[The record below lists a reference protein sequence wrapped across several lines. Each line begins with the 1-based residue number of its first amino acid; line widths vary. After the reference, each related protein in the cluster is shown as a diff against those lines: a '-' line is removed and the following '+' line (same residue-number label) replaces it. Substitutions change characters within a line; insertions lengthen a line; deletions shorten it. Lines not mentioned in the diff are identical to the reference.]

1 LIPREIFGPS
11 RAEFGAE
18 TKNFPAVS
26 LSAGK
31 ARRGGVPRFPI
42 SFHST
47 GFKALR
53 APDTPEMEK
62 KYFTQLGES
71 GVTWLPYVFDRL
83 DRSPGPPLSRGRQQ
97 QCGTS
102 FL

>member
-1 LIPREIFGPS
+1 MIPREIFGSSGPII
-11 RAEFGAE
+11 GAE
-18 TKNFPAVS
+18 TKNFPVVC

-31 ARRGGVPRFPI
+31 AAAAECRFPI

-62 KYFTQLGES
+62 KYFTQ
-71 GVTWLPYVFDRL
+71 WRL
-83 DRSPGPPLSRGRQQ
+83 VRSAL
-97 QCGTS
+97 
-102 FL
+102 F